1 MLTEIEPDMAVQL
14 KWFADNLRHGTQG
27 IDVPLLMGPFYL
39 FNLRRH
45 WYNEADWNWM
55 KNIWRRYIKGG
66 TIYKSFLCFYCIYL
80 EECWHWW
87 KLTLSHCC
95 WDQLLLTC
103 QDCLVDLHGKRSS
116 LTRTSWPLTG
126 RCWQT
131 SSCPHLC
138 QCWLCSNC
146 FLMIQETLLQ
156 PKILNILSKW
166 ITCMVQVILWPVD

>member
-1 MLTEIEPDMAVQL
+1 MTGDSSSNVWPSTFQEWP
-14 KWFADNLRHGTQG
+14 LRF
-27 IDVPLLMGPFYL
+27 DY
-39 FNLRRH
+39 
-45 WYNEADWNWM
+45 
-55 KNIWRRYIKGG
+55 
-66 TIYKSFLCFYCIYL
+66 SFIYL

-103 QDCLVDLHGKRSS
+103 QDCLVDLHGRRSS
-116 LTRTSWPLTG
+116 LTKTSWPLIG

-131 SSCPHLC
+131 SSFPHLC

-166 ITCMVQVILWPVD
+166 ITCIMLQVILGPKISTIHCVRYKVDKLIVFYVIMECWQK